1 MFKMFAQI
9 TAKIFLKKK
18 SSKKLHCLF
27 MYTLYHEH
35 SLGGFKAQKHYTY
48 EQVSRVFPVV
58 TFKIPELR
66 LVVSGL
72 LKLKH

>member
-1 MFKMFAQI
+1 
-9 TAKIFLKKK
+9 
-18 SSKKLHCLF
+18 
-27 MYTLYHEH
+27 MYTLYREH

-58 TFKIPELR
+58 TFKIPELQ

>member
-1 MFKMFAQI
+1 MFKVFAQI
-9 TAKIFLKKK
+9 TAKIFLKKKKK

-27 MYTLYHEH
+27 MYTLYREH

-58 TFKIPELR
+58 TFKIPELQ

-72 LKLKH
+72 